1 MFKALLKAARM
12 KKSCPSPADIVD
24 RIFSGSAPGT
34 GPPFGRAHRFHQK
47 NSSMGVL
54 SSDARSFTKKYNK
67 ALHKKRPRNHP
78 IPLSILPLVPC
89 LLIRVDSLSWTC
101 PCAGPCVR
109 EGWASS
115 ARTKSTSRARCVMQP
130 LSQLLGPARCSQKNL
145 QQKQGVWQR
154 QQLMMILQQLNA

>member
-89 LLIRVDSLSWTC
+89 FDTGRFVELDLPLRWSLCEGRLSIICENKVHFQGT
-101 PCAGPCVR
+101 VR
-109 EGWASS
+109 YAALVS
-115 ARTKSTSRARCVMQP
+115 AVRSC
-130 LSQLLGPARCSQKNL
+130 
-145 QQKQGVWQR
+145 
-154 QQLMMILQQLNA
+154 

>member
-12 KKSCPSPADIVD
+12 KKSCPIPADIVD

-67 ALHKKRPRNHP
+67 ALHKEKTKKSPNSTIYSSIGTMSFDTGRFVELDLPLRSSSLCEGR
-78 IPLSILPLVPC
+78 LSIICENKVHFQGTVRYAALV
-89 LLIRVDSLSWTC
+89 S
-101 PCAGPCVR
+101 AVR
-109 EGWASS
+109 S
-115 ARTKSTSRARCVMQP
+115 C
-130 LSQLLGPARCSQKNL
+130 
-145 QQKQGVWQR
+145 
-154 QQLMMILQQLNA
+154 